1 MTQQTEVAQVIR
13 LNQEMYN
20 ALEREVNPFP
30 MVTQHTTDIQAG
42 FQLGIQRVL
51 AVLRSGFVV

>member
-1 MTQQTEVAQVIR
+1 MTQQTEAVQVIR
-13 LNQEMYN
+13 LNQDMYH
-20 ALEREVNPFP
+20 ALEREVQPYP
-30 MVTQHTTDIQAG
+30 TVTQHTTEIQAG